1 MNNLIG
7 VVVMKIA
14 MPVTNKSMEAEVD
27 TSFGRAS
34 CFLIY
39 DTDSQSGAFFDNT
52 AALSQGGAGIKAA
65 QSVVDS
71 GAGAVLLPQ
80 CGENAASILKAANLK
95 MYKTTTTSIMD
106 NILAFAEGK
115 LALLEDVHAGYHNHG
130 GK

>member
-1 MNNLIG
+1 
-7 VVVMKIA
+7 MKIA
-14 MPVTNKSMEAEVD
+14 MPVTNKSMVAEVE
-27 TSFGRAS
+27 TSFGRAA

-39 DTDSQSGAFFDNT
+39 DTDAKTSAFFDNT

-71 GAGAVLLPQ
+71 GAEAVLVPQ

-106 NILAFAEGK
+106 SILAFEEGK
-115 LALLEDVHAGYHNHG
+115 LSLLENVHAGYHNHG

>member
-1 MNNLIG
+1 M
-7 VVVMKIA
+7 
-14 MPVTNKSMEAEVD
+14 
-27 TSFGRAS
+27 
-34 CFLIY
+34 IY
-39 DTDSQSGAFFDNT
+39 DTDAKTSAFFDNT

-71 GAGAVLLPQ
+71 GAEAVLVPQ

-106 NILAFAEGK
+106 SILAFEEGK
-115 LALLEDVHAGYHNHG
+115 LSLLENVHAGYHNHG

>member
-1 MNNLIG
+1 
-7 VVVMKIA
+7 MKIA

-27 TSFGRAS
+27 TSFGRTPY
-34 CFLIY
+34 FLIY
-39 DTDSQSGAFFDNT
+39 DTDAKTSAFFDNT

-71 GAGAVLLPQ
+71 GAGAVLVPQ
-80 CGENAASILKAANLK
+80 CGENAASILKAADLK

-106 NILAFAEGK
+106 NILAYEEGK

>member
-1 MNNLIG
+1 
-7 VVVMKIA
+7 MKIA
-14 MPVTNKSMEAEVD
+14 MPVTNKSMEAELE

-39 DTDSQSGAFFDNT
+39 DTDSQTSVFFDNT

-71 GAGAVLLPQ
+71 GAGAVLVPQ

-95 MYKTTTTSIMD
+95 MYKTTNASIMD
-106 NILAFAEGK
+106 NILAFEEGS
-115 LALLEDVHAGYHNHG
+115 LSLLEDVHAGYHNHG

>member
-1 MNNLIG
+1 
-7 VVVMKIA
+7 MKIV
-14 MPVTNKSMEAEVD
+14 MPVTHKSMDAEIAA
-27 TSFGRAS
+27 SFGRTP

-39 DTDSQSGAFFDNT
+39 DTDAKTSAFFDNT

-71 GAGAVLLPQ
+71 GAGAVLVPQ
-80 CGENAASILKAANLK
+80 CGENAASILKAADLK
-95 MYKTTTTSIMD
+95 MYKTTNASIMD
-106 NILAFAEGK
+106 NILAYEEGK